1 MICNM
6 QDIEHLQTILI
17 IFARELK
24 LTNMM
29 GDTTMHIKPQVCDPV
44 AVVVVAVVVV
54 LVVDAEADL
63 DLGSGQSVGQ
73 LAGLD
78 LLAGAELVELE
89 LDLEL
94 VVDLE
99 QVGLVADLDLL
110 ADFVLPEAV

>member
-44 AVVVVAVVVV
+44 AVVVVAVVV

-63 DLGSGQSVGQ
+63 DLGPGQSVGQ

-89 LDLEL
+89 LDL